1 MAFLIQTELPE
12 KQMTLRLV
20 TLKLKDHSYRRSF
33 SRFTLQFQLCVT
45 LGDNVFYN
53 GKPQACAAG
62 GFGAALIHAVKTF
75 EDSLLVLLGNTD
87 SGVFYYQISMTIS
100 CIRLYIHA
108 SSGIVIPNGIIAQIV

>member
-1 MAFLIQTELPE
+1 
-12 KQMTLRLV
+12 MTLRLV

-62 GFGAALIHAVKTF
+62 GFGTALVHAVKTL
-75 EDSLLVLLGNTD
+75 EDPLLVFLGDSD
-87 SGVFYYQISMTIS
+87 SGVFYYQVSMTILGLG
-100 CIRLYIHA
+100 LYIHA
-108 SSGIVIPNGIIAQIV
+108 SARVIIADRIIAQIV